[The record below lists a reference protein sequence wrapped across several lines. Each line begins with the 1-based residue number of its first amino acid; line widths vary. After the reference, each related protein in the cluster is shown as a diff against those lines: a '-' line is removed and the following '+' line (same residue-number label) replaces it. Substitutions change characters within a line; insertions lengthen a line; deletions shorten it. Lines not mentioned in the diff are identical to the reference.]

1 MGYGCTRDLS
11 DYMIED
17 FASVEKQ
24 TCGDLQNTFVLNK
37 TYPTQC
43 AKMKDMWNF
52 AQ

>member
-1 MGYGCTRDLS
+1 MGYGCTGDLS

-17 FASVEKQ
+17 FASA
-24 TCGDLQNTFVLNK
+24 CGDPQNTFVPNE